1 MPKKEDFYSN
11 LNIEDVKDSDCNHAK
26 RVCKDV
32 KNFVSWLY
40 LKSDTLLLAN
50 AFENFR
56 KMCSEIYELVPQNF
70 LSTKRLAWQ
79 AALKKTW
86 VKSKPLTDTDMLLMA
101 E

>member
-1 MPKKEDFYSN
+1 MYHD
-11 LNIEDVKDSDCNHAK
+11 
-26 RVCKDV
+26 
-32 KNFVSWLY
+32 LY

-86 VKSKPLTDTDMLLMA
+86 VKSKPLTDTDMILMA